1 MKKIYLAYIIVALFT
16 LQLVAAAPSLQASL
30 SKYEPYPVAPGDTVK
45 VWVLVQ
51 NTASNDN
58 TDTAKNVVLEFIPQY
73 PFSIY
78 NDQTTKTIPL
88 LGAKKDYQVDFNIK
102 VDEGALQGTNTF
114 KVRVRDSNG
123 AIQIEETME
132 ILVQSRDTTISI
144 ESVKISPEQ
153 IAPGS
158 EGTVTITV
166 KNIAPNSFTDLSL
179 KLNLQAIVG
188 NTIVDLPF
196 APVDSSSEKRV
207 YRLDP
212 AQSAE
217 FKYDLVVYPDAE
229 SKIYK
234 IPFLLEYYDNLGT
247 KKNKTD
253 FIGLTVNSNPEIS
266 VILDKTDIN
275 NDKLAGTISL
285 KIINKG
291 LGDIKFLN
299 AVLQDSEDYEI
310 ISESA
315 TNYIGNLE
323 SDDYQ
328 TIDYKISVNKGVTDI
343 NIPIKLDYRDATNK
357 HYESTQKIQL
367 RIIDSSKLEKVNG
380 KGMSI
385 TIILVIIIIAVV
397 AWIAYKKIKKNKKG
411 WA

>member
-1 MKKIYLAYIIVALFT
+1 MKKIYLAYMIVALFA

-30 SKYEPYPVAPGDTVK
+30 SKYEPYPVAPGDVVK

-58 TDTAKNVVLEFIPQY
+58 TDTAKNVVVELIPEY

-78 NDQTTKTIPL
+78 NDQLTKTIPL
-88 LGAKKDYQVDFNIK
+88 LGAKKDYQVDFNLK
-102 VDEGALQGTNTF
+102 VDEDALQGTNTF
-114 KVRVRDSNG
+114 KVRVRDSNS
-123 AIQIEETME
+123 AIQVEETLSL
-132 ILVQSRDTTISI
+132 LVQSRDTTISI
-144 ESVKISPEQ
+144 ESVKIFPEQ

-179 KLNLQAIVG
+179 KLYLQSIVG
-188 NTIVDLPF
+188 STIVDLPF
-196 APVDSSSEKRV
+196 APVDSSAEKRI

-212 AQSAE
+212 GQSAE

-247 KKNKTD
+247 KNNKTD
-253 FIGLTVNSNPEIS
+253 FIGLTVNSNPEIAA
-266 VILDKTDIN
+266 ILDKTDIN

-299 AVLQDSEDYEI
+299 AVLQESEDYDI

-315 TNYIGNLE
+315 VNYIGNLE

-328 TIDYKISVNKGVTDI
+328 TIDYKISINKGVTDTV
-343 NIPIKLDYRDATNK
+343 IPIKLEYRDATNK
-357 HYESTQKIQL
+357 YYENTQNIKL
-367 RIIDSSKLEKVNG
+367 HIIDSSKLDKVNG
-380 KGMSI
+380 GGMSI
-385 TIILVIIIIAVV
+385 TIILVIIIVAVV
-397 AWIAYKKIKKNKKG
+397 AWIFYKRMKKNKKG
-411 WA
+411 LV

>member
-1 MKKIYLAYIIVALFT
+1 MKKISLIYIIVALFA
-16 LQLVAAAPSLQASL
+16 LHLVAAAPSLQASL

-45 VWVLVQ
+45 VWILVQ

-58 TDTAKNVVLEFIPQY
+58 TDTAKNVIVELIPQY

-78 NDQTTKTIPL
+78 NDQALKTIPL
-88 LGAKKDYQVDFNIK
+88 LGAKKDYQIDFNMK
-102 VDEGALQGTNTF
+102 VDENALQGANTF
-114 KVRVRDSNG
+114 KVRVRDSNS
-123 AIQIEETME
+123 AIQIEETLSV
-132 ILVQSRDTTISI
+132 IVQSRDTTISI

-158 EGTVTITV
+158 KGKITITV
-166 KNIAPNSFTDLSL
+166 KNVAQNSFTDLSL
-179 KLNLQAIVG
+179 KLYLQSIIG

-196 APVDSSSEKRV
+196 APLNSSTERRI

-212 AQSAE
+212 GKSAE
-217 FKYDLVVYPDAE
+217 FNYDLVVYPDTE

-234 IPFLLEYYDNLGT
+234 IPFLLEYYDTLGT

-253 FIGLTVNSNPEIS
+253 FIGVTVNSNPEIS
-266 VILDKTDIN
+266 AILDRTDIN

-299 AVLQDSEDYEI
+299 VILQNSMDYDI
-310 ISESA
+310 LSES
-315 TNYIGNLE
+315 TINYIGNLE

-328 TIDYKISVNKGVTDI
+328 TIDYKISVHKGVTDTV
-343 NIPIKLDYRDATNK
+343 IPIKLEYRDSTNK
-357 HYESTQKIQL
+357 YYESTQNIPFHV
-367 RIIDSSKLEKVNG
+367 IDSKKINKVNG
-380 KGMSI
+380 EGMPI
-385 TIILVIIIIAVV
+385 TIILVIIVIAVV
-397 AWIAYKKIKKNKKG
+397 AWIFYKRMKKNKKG